1 MEWRDQG
8 ILLSTRQHGET
19 SVIIDVLTSSLG
31 RHKGVV
37 RGGKSRKIAPVL
49 QPGSQLDLIWR
60 ARLQEHIGT
69 FQVELIRSRTAIILS
84 DRLALTGLGAVT
96 AMLLAFLPD
105 RESNKPLFNA
115 TEKLLDLLEH
125 PEVWP
130 SAYLRWEVGLLDN
143 LGFGLELSA
152 CAVTG
157 QTHDL
162 VFISPKTG
170 RAVSRDGAG
179 KWANQLL
186 PLLPIM
192 LGKDTRK
199 CPDIMRALE
208 VTGYFFQNHACRVLG
223 IRKMPLA
230 RSIFLDTFKKHYYE

>member
-19 SVIIDVLTSSLG
+19 SVIIDVLTPSLG
-31 RHKGVV
+31 RHRGIV

-49 QPGSQLDLIWR
+49 QPGSQLDLIWK

-69 FQVELIRSRTAIILS
+69 FQVELIRSRTGFVMT

-96 AMLLAFLPD
+96 AMLLKFLPE
-105 RESNKPLFNA
+105 RETNKPLFNA
-115 TEKLLDLLEH
+115 TEQLLDLLEY
-125 PEVWP
+125 PEAWP
-130 SAYLRWEVGLLDN
+130 NAYLRWEVGLLDN
-143 LGFGLELSA
+143 LGFGLQLSS

-157 QTHDL
+157 QTHNL
-162 VFISPKTG
+162 AFISPKTG

-186 PLLPIM
+186 PLLPVM
-192 LGKDTRK
+192 LGKDTK
-199 CPDIMRALE
+199 NLPDTLRAFE
-208 VTGYFFQNHACRVLG
+208 VTRYFFQNHACRGLG
-223 IRKMPLA
+223 LKKIPSA
-230 RSIFLDTFKKHYYE
+230 RSMFLDTFKKLYY

>member
-8 ILLSTRQHGET
+8 ILLSARQHGET
-19 SVIIDVLTSSLG
+19 SVIIDVLTPSMGLHRG
-31 RHKGVV
+31 IVK
-37 RGGKSRKIAPVL
+37 GGKSRKVAPVL

-69 FQVELIRSRTAIILS
+69 FQVELVRSRSAMIMS
-84 DRLALTGLGAVT
+84 DRLALSGLGTVT
-96 AMLLAFLPD
+96 AMLLTFLPD
-105 RESNKPLFNA
+105 REANVPLFKA
-115 TEKLLDLLEH
+115 TEQLLDLLEH

-130 SAYLRWEVGLLDN
+130 NAYLRWEIALLDN

-162 VFISPKTG
+162 AFISPKTG
-170 RAVSRDGAG
+170 RAVSRYGAG

-186 PLLPIM
+186 PLIPVM
-192 LGKDTRK
+192 LGKDTNH
-199 CPDIMRALE
+199 CSDTLRALE
-208 VTGYFFQNHACRVLG
+208 VTEYFFLKHACCGLG
-223 IRKMPLA
+223 IKKIPSA
-230 RSIFLDTFKKHYYE
+230 RSMFLDTFKKFYY